1 MGGRA
6 LGEEGGG
13 PGGGRGRTRTL
24 GGEPRGEQE
33 EDEQESP
40 GVGGGGEPQGEGG
53 EPREWVEEEKNPSGA
68 GSRGSPSA
76 SRCGYL
82 HDHLHGGQRGGDVLR
97 VRGADGYGHAA
108 RIQAAVK
115 SCNQVYS

>member
-1 MGGRA
+1 M
-6 LGEEGGG
+6 
-13 PGGGRGRTRTL
+13 RGA
-24 GGEPRGEQE
+24 
-33 EDEQESP
+33 
-40 GVGGGGEPQGEGG
+40 GEPQGEGG
-53 EPREWVEEEKNPSGA
+53 EPREWVEEEEKNPSGA
-68 GSRGSPSA
+68 GSQGSPSA